1 MDKIN
6 RIRLPIDIMMTL
18 VSIVLMGGNYLF
30 PSDIVHEILGVA
42 LFVLWAVHI
51 ALNRRWYASLAQAS
65 KLITSTNANDRRS
78 YGAIFRGKYNP
89 YRVMQ
94 TVINCCILIC
104 TIFLMISGIILSNH
118 LFTFLNIQVGLGFAR
133 IAHLLASH
141 WYYLFMSL
149 HIGMHVGMI
158 ENKIKQKRKDSHP
171 EHNTSHPEH
180 NICHSGYN
188 ISHPELVSGS
198 FAEEMPNQVRHDSSS
213 SLHDGSSSLHDGS
226 SSQQECHSRAPTRE
240 SPNTEI
246 IGSSPIMTDGANP
259 IMTLVGKI
267 LLALVCL
274 YGLYAFIARGVWK
287 YLILQQ
293 QFFFFDLERG
303 YILFAI
309 DYISI
314 IILFATLSHLLAKS
328 LKKGKL

>member
-1 MDKIN
+1 MTKTQ
-6 RIRLPIDIMMTL
+6 RLRMTIDITMTIL
-18 VSIVLMGGNYLF
+18 SIILMGGNYLF
-30 PSDIVHEILGVA
+30 PADIVHEILGVG
-42 LFVLWAVHI
+42 LFVLWALHI
-51 ALNRRWYASLAQAS
+51 ILNRRW
-65 KLITSTNANDRRS
+65 

-104 TIFLMISGIILSNH
+104 TIFWMISGIILSNH
-118 LFTFLNIQVGLGFAR
+118 IFTFLNIQGGLGFAR

-149 HIGMHVGMI
+149 HIGLHVGMI
-158 ENKIKQKRKDSHP
+158 S
-171 EHNTSHPEH
+171 NTM
-180 NICHSGYN
+180 CHS
-188 ISHPELVSGS
+188 HAP
-198 FAEEMPNQVRHDSSS
+198 QD
-213 SLHDGSSSLHDGS
+213 
-226 SSQQECHSRAPTRE
+226 CHSRAPTRE
-240 SPNTEI
+240 SSDKKI
-246 IGSSPIMTDGANP
+246 IGSSP

-274 YGLYAFIARGVWK
+274 YGIYAFIARGVWK
-287 YLILQQ
+287 YLILRQ
-293 QFFFFDLERG
+293 QFFFFDLDRG

>member
-1 MDKIN
+1 MT
-6 RIRLPIDIMMTL
+6 RPQRLRMTIDITMTIL
-18 VSIVLMGGNYLF
+18 SIILMGGNYLF
-30 PSDIVHEILGVA
+30 PADIVHEILGVA

-51 ALNRRWYASLAQAS
+51 TLNRRGYASLAQAS

-78 YGAIFRGKYNP
+78 YGAIFKGKYNP

-94 TVINCCILIC
+94 TIINCCILIC

-118 LFTFLNIQVGLGFAR
+118 IFTFLNIQGGLGFAR
-133 IAHLLASH
+133 IAHLLVSH

-149 HIGMHVGMI
+149 HIGLHVGRLFQNI
-158 ENKIKQKRKDSHP
+158 TAKIIPR
-171 EHNTSHPEH
+171 
-180 NICHSGYN
+180 
-188 ISHPELVSGS
+188 
-198 FAEEMPNQVRHDSSS
+198 
-213 SLHDGSSSLHDGS
+213 
-226 SSQQECHSRAPTRE
+226 
-240 SPNTEI
+240 
-246 IGSSPIMTDGANP
+246 
-259 IMTLVGKI
+259 I
-267 LLALVCL
+267 LLAMVCA
-274 YGLYAFIARGVWK
+274 YGIYAFIARGVWK

-314 IILFATLSHLLAKS
+314 IILFSTLSHLLAKS

>member
-1 MDKIN
+1 MTKTQ
-6 RIRLPIDIMMTL
+6 RLRTTIDITMTIL
-18 VSIVLMGGNYLF
+18 SIILMGGNYLF
-30 PSDIVHEILGVA
+30 PADIVHEILGVG

-51 ALNRRWYASLAQAS
+51 ILNRRW
-65 KLITSTNANDRRS
+65 
-78 YGAIFRGKYNP
+78 YGAIFRGNYNP
-89 YRVMQ
+89 YRVIQ
-94 TVINCCILIC
+94 TIINCCILIC

-118 LFTFLNIQVGLGFAR
+118 LFTFLNIQGGLGFAR

-149 HIGMHVGMI
+149 HIGLHVGRLFQDI
-158 ENKIKQKRKDSHP
+158 TAKIIPR
-171 EHNTSHPEH
+171 
-180 NICHSGYN
+180 
-188 ISHPELVSGS
+188 
-198 FAEEMPNQVRHDSSS
+198 
-213 SLHDGSSSLHDGS
+213 
-226 SSQQECHSRAPTRE
+226 
-240 SPNTEI
+240 I
-246 IGSSPIMTDGANP
+246 I
-259 IMTLVGKI
+259 
-267 LLALVCL
+267 LALVCA
-274 YGLYAFIARGVWK
+274 YGIYAFIARGVWK

>member
-1 MDKIN
+1 MTKKQ
-6 RIRLPIDIMMTL
+6 RLRMTIDITMTIL
-18 VSIVLMGGNYLF
+18 SIILMGGNYLF
-30 PSDIVHEILGVA
+30 PADIVHEILGVG

-51 ALNRRWYASLAQAS
+51 ILNRRW
-65 KLITSTNANDRRS
+65 

-118 LFTFLNIQVGLGFAR
+118 VFTFLNIQGGLGFAR
-133 IAHLLASH
+133 ITHLLASH

-149 HIGMHVGMI
+149 HIGLHVGMI
-158 ENKIKQKRKDSHP
+158 FGNKG
-171 EHNTSHPEH
+171 TSTSAGPSTG
-180 NICHSGYN
+180 SGT
-188 ISHPELVSGS
+188 
-198 FAEEMPNQVRHDSSS
+198 
-213 SLHDGSSSLHDGS
+213 
-226 SSQQECHSRAPTRE
+226 TR
-240 SPNTEI
+240 TAI
-246 IGSSPIMTDGANP
+246 IPR
-259 IMTLVGKI
+259 I
-267 LLALVCL
+267 LLALACI

-314 IILFATLSHLLAKS
+314 IILFAALSHLFAKS